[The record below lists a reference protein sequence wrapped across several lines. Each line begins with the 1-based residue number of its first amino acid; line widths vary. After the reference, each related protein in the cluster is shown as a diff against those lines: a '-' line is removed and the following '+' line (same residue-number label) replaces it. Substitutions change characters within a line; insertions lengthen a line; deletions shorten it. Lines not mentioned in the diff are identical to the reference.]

1 MNVREL
7 VNKFSPRDNKQTIDV
22 IFDPDGALILFRS
35 FEINFTDKHIL
46 CYIPAELINMIEH
59 EYNYKRGSKEWTS
72 VIANLPVFTDEETGC
87 YRAYFQPLY
96 ILSFDKE
103 EPGLVAMQPN
113 FIDGDYD

>member
-1 MNVREL
+1 MNVRQL
-7 VNKFSPRDNKQTIDV
+7 VLEFSRMDNNQTIDAV
-22 IFDPDGALILFRS
+22 FEPCGALVLLREFK
-35 FEINFTDKHIL
+35 INFTEGSYL
-46 CYIPAELINMIEH
+46 CYIPEELIATIER
-59 EYNYKRGSKEWTS
+59 EYNYERGSKEWTS
-72 VIANLPVFTDEETGC
+72 VIANLPVEFDREHQY